1 MLKILYSDEM
11 SSSSEIKVKIESS
24 IPKIIKIEKEKYK
37 ERFIKYL
44 LKVLII
50 NQ

>member
-11 SSSSEIKVKIESS
+11 SSSSEIKVKIESN

-50 NQ
+50 N

>member
-11 SSSSEIKVKIESS
+11 SSSSEIKVKIESN
-24 IPKIIKIEKEKYK
+24 IPKIIKIEKENYK

-50 NQ
+50 N